1 MPAFNLIDM
10 ITKIKNFVFY
20 LKNKIL
26 DASIFTFE
34 KINSF
39 SYWFFKNLI
48 LNYSNFLIG
57 LVFLLIFVFYQG
69 LISVLN
75 FEAFG
80 KEFTIGTDLN
90 SLIVSGFEE
99 LWNYM
104 ISFVRSYS
112 PSSVIGLAFEL
123 ITEAIAIFL
132 FLLGHLISFSIVAIK
147 YLWKL
152 IITLGIYNILVVIS
166 WLYVIGLFQFLFNKI
181 SPFFQMAINGQKSIF
196 KLVKKENK
204 LIEETLN
211 LDEDFE
217 NRQDNRESEDDSKN
231 KI

>member
-1 MPAFNLIDM
+1 MVNM
-10 ITKIKNFVFY
+10 ITKIKNFAFY

-26 DASIFTFE
+26 DASTFTFE

-39 SYWFFKNLI
+39 CYWLFKSLI
-48 LNYSNFLIG
+48 LNYSNFLIA

-132 FLLGHLISFSIVAIK
+132 FLLGHLISFLIVAIK

-166 WLYVIGLFQFLFNKI
+166 WLYVIGFFQFLFNKI

-196 KLVKKENK
+196 KLVKKEKK

-211 LDEDFE
+211 LDEDSE

>member
-10 ITKIKNFVFY
+10 ITKIKNFAFY

-39 SYWFFKNLI
+39 SYWFFKSLI

-166 WLYVIGLFQFLFNKI
+166 WLYVIGFFQFLFNKI

-211 LDEDFE
+211 LDEDSE

>member
-39 SYWFFKNLI
+39 SYWFFKSLI

-211 LDEDFE
+211 LDEDSE

>member
-10 ITKIKNFVFY
+10 ITKIKNFAFY

-39 SYWFFKNLI
+39 SYWFFKSLI

-152 IITLGIYNILVVIS
+152 IITLGIYNILVMIS
-166 WLYVIGLFQFLFNKI
+166 WLYVIGFFQFLFNKI

-211 LDEDFE
+211 LDEDSE

>member
-166 WLYVIGLFQFLFNKI
+166 WLYVIGFFQFLFNKI
-181 SPFFQMAINGQKSIF
+181 F
-196 KLVKKENK
+196 L
-204 LIEETLN
+204 
-211 LDEDFE
+211 
-217 NRQDNRESEDDSKN
+217 
-231 KI
+231 

>member
-39 SYWFFKNLI
+39 SYWFFKSLI

-166 WLYVIGLFQFLFNKI
+166 WLYVIGFFQFLFNKI

-211 LDEDFE
+211 LDEDSE

>member
-20 LKNKIL
+20 LQNKIL

-211 LDEDFE
+211 LDEDSE

>member
-211 LDEDFE
+211 LDEDSE

-231 KI
+231 QI

>member
-1 MPAFNLIDM
+1 
-10 ITKIKNFVFY
+10 
-20 LKNKIL
+20 
-26 DASIFTFE
+26 
-34 KINSF
+34 
-39 SYWFFKNLI
+39 
-48 LNYSNFLIG
+48 
-57 LVFLLIFVFYQG
+57 
-69 LISVLN
+69 
-75 FEAFG
+75 
-80 KEFTIGTDLN
+80 
-90 SLIVSGFEE
+90 
-99 LWNYM
+99 M

-211 LDEDFE
+211 LDEDSE

>member
-10 ITKIKNFVFY
+10 ITKIKNFAFY

-211 LDEDFE
+211 LDEDSE

>member
-1 MPAFNLIDM
+1 MVNM
-10 ITKIKNFVFY
+10 ITKIKNFAFY

-211 LDEDFE
+211 LDEDSE

>member
-10 ITKIKNFVFY
+10 ITKIKNFAFY

-39 SYWFFKNLI
+39 SYWFFKSLI

-211 LDEDFE
+211 LDEDSE

>member
-34 KINSF
+34 KINIF
-39 SYWFFKNLI
+39 YYWFFKNLI

-211 LDEDFE
+211 LDEDSE

>member
-1 MPAFNLIDM
+1 MPAFNLIDR

-39 SYWFFKNLI
+39 SYWFFKSLI

-211 LDEDFE
+211 LDEDSE

>member
-1 MPAFNLIDM
+1 MFSM
-10 ITKIKNFVFY
+10 ITKIKNFAFY

-26 DASIFTFE
+26 DASTFTFE
-34 KINSF
+34 NINSF
-39 SYWFFKNLI
+39 CYWLFKSLI
-48 LNYSNFLIG
+48 LNYSNFLIA

-90 SLIVSGFEE
+90 DLIVSGFEK

-104 ISFVRSYS
+104 ISFIQSYT
-112 PSSVIGLAFEL
+112 PSSAIGLAFEL
-123 ITEAIAIFL
+123 ITEGIAFCL
-132 FLLGHLISFSIVAIK
+132 FLLGHLISFLIVAIK

-166 WLYVIGLFQFLFNKI
+166 WLYVIGFFQFLFNKI

-196 KLVKKENK
+196 KLVKKEKK

-211 LDEDFE
+211 LDEDSE
-217 NRQDNRESEDDSKN
+217 HRQGNRESEDDSKN

>member
-10 ITKIKNFVFY
+10 ITKIKNFAFY

-39 SYWFFKNLI
+39 SYWFFKSLI

-211 LDEDFE
+211 LDEDSE
-217 NRQDNRESEDDSKN
+217 NRQDNRESEDDFKN

>member
-10 ITKIKNFVFY
+10 ITKIKNFAFY

-166 WLYVIGLFQFLFNKI
+166 WLYVIGFFQFLFNKI

-211 LDEDFE
+211 LDEDSE

>member
-10 ITKIKNFVFY
+10 ITKIKNYPFY

-26 DASIFTFE
+26 YASIFTFE

-39 SYWFFKNLI
+39 SYWFFKSLI

-181 SPFFQMAINGQKSIF
+181 SPFYQMAINGQKSIF

-211 LDEDFE
+211 LDEDSE

>member
-48 LNYSNFLIG
+48 LNFSNFLIG

-75 FEAFG
+75 FEAFR

-104 ISFVRSYS
+104 ISFIRSYS

-211 LDEDFE
+211 LDEDSE

>member
-211 LDEDFE
+211 LDEDSE

>member
-10 ITKIKNFVFY
+10 ITKIKNFAFY

-39 SYWFFKNLI
+39 SYWFFKSLI

-166 WLYVIGLFQFLFNKI
+166 WLYVIGFFQFLFNKI

-196 KLVKKENK
+196 KLVKKEKK

-211 LDEDFE
+211 LDEDSE
-217 NRQDNRESEDDSKN
+217 NRKDNRESEDDSKN

>member
-166 WLYVIGLFQFLFNKI
+166 WLYVIGFFQFLFNKI

-211 LDEDFE
+211 LDEDSE

>member
-1 MPAFNLIDM
+1 M
-10 ITKIKNFVFY
+10 IAKIKNFAFY

-26 DASIFTFE
+26 DASTFTFE

-39 SYWFFKNLI
+39 CYWFFKSLI

-90 SLIVSGFEE
+90 YLIVSGFEE

-104 ISFVRSYS
+104 ISFIRSYS
-112 PSSVIGLAFEL
+112 PSNVIGLAFEL

-166 WLYVIGLFQFLFNKI
+166 WLYVIGFIQFLLNKI

-196 KLVKKENK
+196 KLVKKEKK

-211 LDEDFE
+211 LNQDSKD
-217 NRQDNRESEDDSKN
+217 RQDNSESEDDSEN

>member
-1 MPAFNLIDM
+1 M
-10 ITKIKNFVFY
+10 IAKIKNFAFY

-26 DASIFTFE
+26 DASTFTFE

-39 SYWFFKNLI
+39 CYWFFKSLI

-90 SLIVSGFEE
+90 YLIVSGFEE

-166 WLYVIGLFQFLFNKI
+166 WLYVIGFIQFLFNKI

-196 KLVKKENK
+196 KLVKKEKK

-211 LDEDFE
+211 LNQDSKD
-217 NRQDNRESEDDSKN
+217 RQDNSESEDDSEN

>member
-1 MPAFNLIDM
+1 MPQFLH
-10 ITKIKNFVFY
+10 
-20 LKNKIL
+20 LK
-26 DASIFTFE
+26 

-211 LDEDFE
+211 LDEDSE

>member
-10 ITKIKNFVFY
+10 ITKIKNFAFY

-39 SYWFFKNLI
+39 SYWFFKSLI

-112 PSSVIGLAFEL
+112 PSSVIGLAFEI

>member
-10 ITKIKNFVFY
+10 ITKIKNFAFY

-211 LDEDFE
+211 LDEDSE

-231 KI
+231 QI

>member
-10 ITKIKNFVFY
+10 ITKIKNFAFY

-39 SYWFFKNLI
+39 SYWFFKSLI

-112 PSSVIGLAFEL
+112 PSSVIGLAFEI

-211 LDEDFE
+211 LDEDSE